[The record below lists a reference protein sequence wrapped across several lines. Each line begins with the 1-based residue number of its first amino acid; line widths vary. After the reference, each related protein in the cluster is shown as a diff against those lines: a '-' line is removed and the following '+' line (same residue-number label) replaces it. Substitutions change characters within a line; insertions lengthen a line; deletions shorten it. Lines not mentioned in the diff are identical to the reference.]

1 MEGGRPVR
9 RLLIWTRTVCVVIV
23 RSAQIADVLEVEPSR
38 FIDRL
43 DMGCERKKK

>member
-9 RLLIWTRTVCVVIV
+9 RLLWIRTVCVVIV
-23 RSAQIADVLEVEPSR
+23 RSAQIADILEVEPPR

>member
-1 MEGGRPVR
+1 MDQDGMCG
-9 RLLIWTRTVCVVIV
+9 IV
-23 RSAQIADVLEVEPSR
+23 RSAQIADILEVEPSR

>member
-23 RSAQIADVLEVEPSR
+23 RSAQIADDLEVEPSR